1 MLITTSYEPLAEN
14 TVMPEPNFRRAA
26 LPVAPE
32 KISESVALLQQ
43 ALRQYRRVTYASSLG
58 VEASVLIDLIFEH
71 APQID
76 VFTVDTGRLPEPT
89 LELLERISQHYGR
102 SIRLVFPQAPAVQ
115 DFVASHGINGFY
127 RGLEQRLGCCE
138 IRKLEPFKR
147 AIAGYNAWVTGVR
160 HEQSAARAGTK
171 PIEWDERYR
180 LQKISPLLQWTQE
193 EIWAYVRERKLPY
206 NPMHDQGY
214 ASIGCAPCTRA
225 VAAGEDSRAG
235 RWWWESPESR
245 ECGLQPRKL
254 PDSLSDL

>member
-102 SIRLVFPQAPAVQ
+102 PIRLVFPQAPAVQ

-171 PIEWDERYR
+171 PIEWDKRYR
-180 LQKISPLLQWTQE
+180 LQKISPLLQWTRE